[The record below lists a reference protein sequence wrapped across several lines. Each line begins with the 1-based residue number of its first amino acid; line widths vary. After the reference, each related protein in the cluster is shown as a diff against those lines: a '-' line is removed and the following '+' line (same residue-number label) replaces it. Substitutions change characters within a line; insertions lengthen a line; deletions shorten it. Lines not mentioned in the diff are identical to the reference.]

1 MHSVFLVELPH
12 MTLFHDISTASLIVP
27 GWEIYTSP
35 SMANE
40 RARHTT
46 YVIELRQGGLSRIN
60 EDALTALHI
69 VTCSLEKVDLFVY
82 MCRSFI
88 GTIYS
93 KMIRMVQ
100 HQDFLTYRIP

>member
-1 MHSVFLVELPH
+1 METMHCVFLVGLPH

-46 YVIELRQGGLSRIN
+46 YVIELRQGGGFLASMKMRSRFSI
-60 EDALTALHI
+60 LLHAA
-69 VTCSLEKVDLFVY
+69 
-82 MCRSFI
+82 
-88 GTIYS
+88 
-93 KMIRMVQ
+93 
-100 HQDFLTYRIP
+100 